1 MGFKPTNGY
10 SLTNTEGRIICIGD
24 LHGCYDETM
33 DLLDL
38 MKVTKKDTVVF
49 LGDLVDRGPENGKCV
64 DLAMRHTCLLGN
76 HEDKHLRYL
85 LQEEQSGPLDES
97 KLPPTHAHTRSQLTK
112 KHFDYL
118 KNLPTFIRFPQYN
131 HAAVHG
137 GVWPNLPLE
146 DQNLE
151 LLIRM
156 QYINPEKSK
165 KNYWAQKRPTI
176 NELID
181 ESYKF
186 WTHFYTGTEKIIFGH
201 SVLNQ
206 PLVTHNAIGLDG
218 GCAFGRELWAYSLPD
233 QQIYRVP
240 SRNPK
245 DESNKTIYWIT
256 DTVGTY

>member
-1 MGFKPTNGY
+1 M
-10 SLTNTEGRIICIGD
+10 
-24 LHGCYDETM
+24 
-33 DLLDL
+33 
-38 MKVTKKDTVVF
+38 
-49 LGDLVDRGPENGKCV
+49 
-64 DLAMRHTCLLGN
+64 
-76 HEDKHLRYL
+76 
-85 LQEEQSGPLDES
+85 
-97 KLPPTHAHTRSQLTK
+97 
-112 KHFDYL
+112 

-165 KNYWAQKRPTI
+165 KNYWAQKRPVHSKENTL
-176 NELID
+176 ETVPD

-206 PLVTHNAIGLDG
+206 PLITPNAIGLDG

-245 DESNKTIYWIT
+245 DESDKKIYWIT